1 MDCRKISF
9 IEYFIAFA
17 IRLVLMQSGFQSAI
31 QDRVEIAT
39 PLNSWK
45 KLKEGIYLFESGVD
59 PYTGDLF
66 HETPLTLVLFRTLIQ
81 LLGPALHL
89 LFIFV
94 DLLTAFLLFRTA
106 ANYIHLLKKQ
116 EDSLRVEEILK
127 ESNLKISEI
136 DVKETPVLVAD
147 AYLFNPFIVLNC
159 AAQTTTGISNL
170 LLAALLY
177 CLVTKRMYP
186 CVFLI
191 ALTTLQSCYPI
202 LLLVPTCLQFYN
214 IEQTK
219 GCIVKIIVSFIT
231 VTGLLLGLSN
241 WITGSWLFID
251 SIYCFILNVHDL
263 TPNIGLF
270 WYFFTEMFE
279 HFRALFIAAL
289 QINATILY
297 LIPLSLHLRKEPVF
311 LTLILMALTAVF
323 KSYPSLGDVGLYLAL
338 LPLWNHL
345 FLFMQQ
351 LFIVGCMLI
360 ITSVLGPT
368 VWHLWIYSGS
378 ANANFFFGV
387 TLAFATA
394 QIFLITDL
402 LFAHKKREFALKYG
416 WPEDTTKRVLILD

>member
-1 MDCRKISF
+1 MSCRKISP
-9 IEYFIAFA
+9 IEYFLAFL
-17 IRLVLMQSGFQSAI
+17 IRIVLMQSNLQSAI

-59 PYTGDLF
+59 PYTGDSF
-66 HETPLTLVLFRTLIQ
+66 HETPLMLLVFRTLID
-81 LLGPALHL
+81 LFGPFLQV
-89 LFIFV
+89 LFILI
-94 DLLTAFLLFRTA
+94 DLLTAYLLFQTA
-106 ANYIHLLKKQ
+106 CRYIIELKQ
-116 EDSLRVEEILK
+116 HEEEIRSEDVK
-127 ESNLKISEI
+127 PQAKISAI
-136 DVKETPVLVAD
+136 DVNETPVLVAY
-147 AYLFNPFIVLNC
+147 AYLFNPYIVLNC
-159 AAQTTTGISNL
+159 AAQTTTGVSNL
-170 LLAALLY
+170 LHAGLLY
-177 CLVTKRMYP
+177 SLVSRRKFTS
-186 CVFLI
+186 VLLV
-191 ALTTLQSCYPI
+191 ALATLQSCYPL
-202 LLLVPTCLQFYN
+202 LLLVPICLQFYDREN
-214 IEQTK
+214 PKTSVAS
-219 GCIVKIIVSFIT
+219 IVISFMLT
-231 VTGLLLGLSN
+231 LGSLFGACHQV
-241 WITGSWLFID
+241 TGSWYFID
-251 SIYCFILNVHDL
+251 SIYWFILNVQDL

-402 LFAHKKREFALKYG
+402 LFAHKKREFALKHG
-416 WPEDTTKRVLILD
+416 WPEVTSKRVLILD